1 MQRYERKRG
10 KGGTKKPAKDGGIF
24 VDTPLRTVGNGGGG
38 NGDVRGGCSRINR
51 TGTWRRHL
59 NAAID

>member
-24 VDTPLRTVGNGGGG
+24 VETPLRTVGNGGGG
-38 NGDVRGGCSRINR
+38 NGDVRGG
-51 TGTWRRHL
+51 
-59 NAAID
+59 